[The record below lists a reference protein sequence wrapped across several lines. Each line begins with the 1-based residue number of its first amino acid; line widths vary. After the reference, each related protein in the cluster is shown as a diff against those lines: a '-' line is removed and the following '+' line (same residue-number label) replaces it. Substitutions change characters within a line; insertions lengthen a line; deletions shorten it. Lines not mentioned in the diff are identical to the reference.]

1 MSFHCVQSATM
12 IDEHHGVTRDEL
24 ISEAFEILEQAKT
37 GTPVFDTHGQPIL
50 HDGEPIM
57 VRDHESANRA
67 MEVIGR
73 LAGFWIERRE
83 IVTFT
88 RPRTEDELRAEL
100 ARVEAEI
107 AKRKNGK
114 VVELRAVGGKDGEI
128 PVAG

>member
-1 MSFHCVQSATM
+1 MAAA
-12 IDEHHGVTRDEL
+12 GVSSSSYPARHDNETPAL
-24 ISEAFEILEQAKT
+24 GAEAGVFSCPLEQAKT

-83 IVTFT
+83 VTIHT
-88 RPRTEDELRAEL
+88 PDGMSGHIAE
-100 ARVEAEI
+100 
-107 AKRKNGK
+107 
-114 VVELRAVGGKDGEI
+114 VVSLQAVGGGKDGET
-128 PVAG
+128 A